1 MPCTLSSPIDLE
13 ASMHDLASQ
22 PSFPIYALC
31 TVVLC
36 LNMLGLWG
44 WSGSV
49 RGKTKTTPN
58 PEDATTVAKGAKV
71 ADVEPPE
78 VARVLRAQRN
88 ADVNI
93 VPFLVLGL
101 LYVINGASARA
112 AWILFGGFTLA
123 RLGHTF
129 AYLYGKQPWR
139 TIFFVIGGVM
149 TLALMV
155 QVVRGSLARMM

>member
-1 MPCTLSSPIDLE
+1 MQ
-13 ASMHDLASQ
+13 DLANE
-22 PSFPIYALC
+22 PAFAIYALC

-36 LNMLGLWG
+36 LNLLGLWG
-44 WSGSV
+44 WSGGV

-58 PEDATTVAKGAKV
+58 SEDATTVAKGAKV
-71 ADVEPPE
+71 LDDEPPE

-88 ADVNI
+88 ADVNV

-112 AWILFGGFTLA
+112 AWIMFGGFTLA
-123 RLGHTF
+123 RIGHTF
-129 AYLYGKQPWR
+129 AYLGGKQPWR
-139 TIFFVIGGVM
+139 TLFFVAGGVI

-155 QVVRGSLARMM
+155 QVVRGSIARLM

>member
-1 MPCTLSSPIDLE
+1 ME
-13 ASMHDLASQ
+13 ELASQ
-22 PSFPIYALC
+22 PSFRIYALC
-31 TVVLC
+31 AVVLC

-44 WSGSV
+44 WSGGV

-58 PEDATTVAKGAKV
+58 PEDTGTTAKGAKV
-71 ADVEPPE
+71 LDDDPPE

-93 VPFLVLGL
+93 MPFLVLGL
-101 LYVINGASARA
+101 LYVIDGASVRA
-112 AWILFGGFTLA
+112 AWILFGGFTVA

-129 AYLYGKQPWR
+129 AYLNGKQPWR
-139 TIFFVIGGVM
+139 TVFFIIGGLI
-149 TLALMV
+149 TLAVMV

>member
-1 MPCTLSSPIDLE
+1 ME
-13 ASMHDLASQ
+13 DLASQ

-36 LNMLGLWG
+36 LNTLGLWG
-44 WSGSV
+44 WSGGV
-49 RGKTKTTPN
+49 RTKTKTTPN
-58 PEDATTVAKGAKV
+58 PEDPETVSKGAKV
-71 ADVEPPE
+71 VDEDPPE

-93 VPFLVLGL
+93 MPFLVLGL
-101 LYVINGASARA
+101 LYVINGASVRA

-129 AYLYGKQPWR
+129 AYLNGKQPWR
-139 TIFFVIGGVM
+139 TIFFVVGGII

-155 QVVRGSLARMM
+155 QVVRGSIARL